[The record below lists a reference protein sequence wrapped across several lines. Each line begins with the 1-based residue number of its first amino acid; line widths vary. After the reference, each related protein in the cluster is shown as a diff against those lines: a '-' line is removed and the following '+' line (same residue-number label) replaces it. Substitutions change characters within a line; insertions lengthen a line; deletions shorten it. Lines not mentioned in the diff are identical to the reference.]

1 MPLRGYWRGTT
12 LAPYIRDSVSDWS
25 STVPFDKE
33 YLLSQILD
41 EIKPIMEKKMLSAE
55 PDKKNQTYSVLRR
68 MNEFVIWKTV
78 INSLYDNGF
87 EAIGRES
94 LSPLSN
100 RDNNAMNNR
109 YVKVRE

>member
-1 MPLRGYWRGTT
+1 MT
-12 LAPYIRDSVSDWS
+12 SVLLILDALLTS
-25 STVPFDKE
+25 SFRSSNKE

-55 PDKKNQTYSVLRR
+55 PDKLQQTKAVLRR
-68 MNEFVIWKTV
+68 MKEFAIWKTV

>member
-12 LAPYIRDSVSDWS
+12 LAPYIRESVSEWS
-25 STVPFDKE
+25 STAEPNKE

-55 PDKKNQTYSVLRR
+55 PDKLQQTKAVLRR
-68 MNEFVIWKTV
+68 MKEFAIWKTV

-87 EAIGRES
+87 VPIGKEYT
-94 LSPLSN
+94 
-100 RDNNAMNNR
+100 NASIGTKALENI